1 MLNKKRNGSDQIV
14 LAAIE
19 TIEEVDFLLMT
30 ELTAW
35 FVLSVVIWKL
45 CETVRIF

>member
-1 MLNKKRNGSDQIV
+1 MNKKKNGSDQIV

-30 ELTAW
+30 ELTA
-35 FVLSVVIWKL
+35 FKLNIPLSMVYKKDAIKQ
-45 CETVRIF
+45 